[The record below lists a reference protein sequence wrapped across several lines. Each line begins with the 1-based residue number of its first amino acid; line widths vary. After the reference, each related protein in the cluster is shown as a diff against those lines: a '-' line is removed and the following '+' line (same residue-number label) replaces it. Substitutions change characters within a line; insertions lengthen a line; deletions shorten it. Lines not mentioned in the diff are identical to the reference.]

1 VHTSFEMPL
10 KYSVRMC
17 ADSLPNVKGR
27 TKVSVLTPSKQMQK
41 SIRYHT
47 AITLTM
53 RPVLR
58 LNFLTTLTTEYHIRR
73 EVSITKFVICLLR
86 QKICST
92 NQFQ

>member
-1 VHTSFEMPL
+1 
-10 KYSVRMC
+10 
-17 ADSLPNVKGR
+17 VKGR

-58 LNFLTTLTTEYHIRR
+58 FNFLTTLTTEYHIRR
-73 EVSITKFVICLLR
+73 EVSITKFVVLPVIFYSISCEILSC
-86 QKICST
+86 KSP
-92 NQFQ
+92 